1 VQLSQGACLIVNNAA
16 QAIYKARRMISTARG
31 MCLESKVQP
40 IQFMLTIDEADDFYR
55 TDDEDHEIKMEQ
67 QLRELKEIGPLVQ
80 FEVTATLLAI
90 YMHLVRIDDANM
102 PSGDIFYVEASQEY
116 VDAKMLIPPSDAQ
129 GNPQFITDEKSLNN
143 NNLYAD
149 HKVRAMWREA
159 ADHAPPSGAYGSLLL
174 DATTAAVRAG
184 GRTVGI
190 YDKAKEAMR
199 VHPHCIAVIVSGA
212 EIAWSTREPRSDRPQ
227 DKTNLGQPPNL
238 YRGKAKV
245 FSEIL
250 EVIDTYYPTRPVL
263 VFGYSQLVRG
273 ISYRSRR
280 RVPSHFILLYKD
292 GMPLCRLVQAA
303 GRAMGEQASALRANG
318 FGSVKL
324 LTQTGD
330 FDAIRAYP
338 EFLLKIKERMSSGMS
353 LNDALQTK
361 FGGEF
366 NCFNGKTVGQK
377 KLKLEEICQQ
387 TLSFDHATPGIL
399 IGATAED
406 RAMGTDGK
414 GLTRAIL
421 EVMID
426 GFTHLVYE
434 EDEAVTTQA
443 VFEELEK
450 GDYDEFFEDGDR
462 EELNVSRVRS
472 ALKQMER
479 PNANRPAVVLR
490 TGPKGKPKYY
500 LNAEGVD
507 RLPGRDGSHRPHH
520 QPTAALSEA
529 QVLELMN
536 SILNKAGGENGL
548 AVLKLSGVP
557 RSGAWQEHAYK
568 QLAKLV
574 HPNKW
579 HSHGDTHV
587 NLATR
592 AFQAVQ
598 TAWDMQSGGL
608 SAFVPDE
615 TDHNAVAAQ
624 REAAFAQH
632 MDTAGTEEDAPV
644 YRSLNGA
651 PSAGPPPVAAGASF
665 GPPPLLSRSG
675 SLSKREIHLQR
686 AQQEAC
692 EAQDYEAAQKAVQHA
707 LAFITSLG
715 LAAPR

>member
-1 VQLSQGACLIVNNAA
+1 
-16 QAIYKARRMISTARG
+16 M
-31 MCLESKVQP
+31 
-40 IQFMLTIDEADDFYR
+40 
-55 TDDEDHEIKMEQ
+55 
-67 QLRELKEIGPLVQ
+67 
-80 FEVTATLLAI
+80 TATLLAI
-90 YMHLVRIDDANM
+90 YMHLVKIDRANV
-102 PSGDIFYVEASQEY
+102 PGGDIFYVEASQEY
-116 VDAKMLIPPSDAQ
+116 VDAKMLVPPSDAD
-129 GNPQFITDEKSLNN
+129 GRPQFITDEKSLNN
-143 NNLYAD
+143 NNQYAD
-149 HKVRAMWREA
+149 RKVRAVWKDA
-159 ADHAPPSGAYGSLLL
+159 AEHRPPAGAYGSLLL

-199 VHPHCIAVIVSGA
+199 AHPHCIAVIVSGA
-212 EIAWSTREPRSDRPQ
+212 EIAWSTRQPRSDRPQ

-238 YRGKAKV
+238 YRGRAKV

-250 EVIDTYYPTRPVL
+250 EVIDTYYPTRPVF

-318 FGSVKL
+318 FDNVKL
-324 LTQTGD
+324 LTQTAD

-338 EFLLKIKERMSSGMS
+338 EFLNTIKERMCSGMS
-353 LNDALQTK
+353 LKDSLETR
-361 FGGEF
+361 FDGEF

-377 KLKLEEICQQ
+377 KLKLEEICKQ
-387 TLSFDHATPGIL
+387 TLGFNHATPGAL

-406 RAMGTDGK
+406 NAMGTSGK

-426 GFTHLVYE
+426 GFTRLVYE
-434 EDEAVTTQA
+434 EDEAVAAQA
-443 VFEELEK
+443 VLEELEK
-450 GDYDEFFEDGDR
+450 GDFDEYFEAGDR
-462 EELNVSRVRS
+462 EELDVSRVRS

-507 RLPGRDGSHRPHH
+507 RLPGRDRSHRPHH

-529 QVLELMN
+529 QVVDLMN
-536 SILNKAGGENGL
+536 SILAKAGSENGL

-557 RSGAWQEHAYK
+557 RSGAWMEHAYK

-579 HSHGDTHV
+579 HSHGDTLV
-587 NLATR
+587 DLATR
-592 AFQAVQ
+592 AFQVVQ
-598 TAWDMQSGGL
+598 SAWDIHSGDP

-624 REAAFAQH
+624 REAAFAQQ
-632 MDTAGTEEDAPV
+632 MDTADTGEEERA
-644 YRSLNGA
+644 YRSFSAA
-651 PSAGPPPVAAGASF
+651 PSAGPPPAAAAASF
-665 GPPPLLSRSG
+665 GPPPPLSRSG

-686 AQQEAC
+686 AQRKAC
-692 EAQDYEAAQKAVQHA
+692 EMQDYEAAQKAMQHA

-715 LAAPR
+715 LASTLR